1 MSGRE
6 DDMRTEDLL
15 GHAPPRDPDE
25 REAADAERND
35 THLADPSAPGED
47 SATDGALMG
56 AAEAERYRGRW
67 SDVQA
72 SFVDE
77 PQRAVADADGLVAEV
92 IRGLAEAFSRER
104 SSLEAQWSRGD
115 EVSTEELRKA
125 LQRYR
130 SFFDRLLAS

>member
-35 THLADPSAPGED
+35 TPRADPSAPGEA